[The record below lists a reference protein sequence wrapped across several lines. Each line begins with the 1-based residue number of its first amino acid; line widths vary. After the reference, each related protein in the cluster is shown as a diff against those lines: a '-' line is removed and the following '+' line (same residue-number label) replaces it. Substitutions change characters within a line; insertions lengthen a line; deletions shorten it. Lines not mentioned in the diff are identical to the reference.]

1 MFGGPSSQVNGKSY
15 NQARLLLGSMGSLH
29 PANRL
34 AGYITG
40 RLRVP
45 TSVSLKV
52 SQKIG
57 LTDKIKPDDE
67 LRIKV
72 AGTVVPPTV
81 TARKTA
87 DLKASMQPP
96 GKKKYFL

>member
-1 MFGGPSSQVNGKSY
+1 
-15 NQARLLLGSMGSLH
+15 MGSLH

-45 TSVSLKV
+45 TSVSVKM
-52 SQKIG
+52 SQKLG
-57 LTDKIKPDDE
+57 LTDRIKPDDDGDE

-87 DLKASMQPP
+87 DLKASTQPP
-96 GKKKYFL
+96 GKKKTKNSFLFHLPC